1 MLIDEGRVEEGLLLE
16 EVFNLFVPSLV
27 DCEVEVE
34 GAEAAILSTA
44 RMTRE
49 DGGNGGLLY

>member
-1 MLIDEGRVEEGLLLE
+1 MLIDEGRAEEGLLLG

-44 RMTRE
+44 RMTRA
-49 DGGNGGLLY
+49 DGENGGLLY